1 MANKNMM
8 IMKGHTGSIRNP
20 NALWQT
26 LNAPNS
32 HSQALTGIQSQQHLS
47 LPNGL
52 AFTQAA
58 AHSQATFDHHAGKGS
73 KSRRR
78 PGTASRKAALNFNKK
93 LGLAMNH
100 AYYSNSNALVQV
112 KKSSKS
118 TAQLTLDVSKLRPR
132 IVTQERERLYDDVMK
147 QKMTTNNL
155 ADENMRLRTKV
166 QIVQQELQKKERVID
181 DLVTT
186 QKESTYIGIASP
198 KPSYTTRMSM
208 PGKTIET
215 HLVINLKRKI
225 RDLQTEL
232 AQKDEEIEAL
242 KKNIKFTRASEMEV
256 EVKMYMDECV
266 RIRQQLEEVIMSKD
280 TFADPEELKMIEE
293 KFSQKDKVI

>member
-1 MANKNMM
+1 
-8 IMKGHTGSIRNP
+8 
-20 NALWQT
+20 
-26 LNAPNS
+26 
-32 HSQALTGIQSQQHLS
+32 
-47 LPNGL
+47 
-52 AFTQAA
+52 
-58 AHSQATFDHHAGKGS
+58 
-73 KSRRR
+73 
-78 PGTASRKAALNFNKK
+78 
-93 LGLAMNH
+93 
-100 AYYSNSNALVQV
+100 
-112 KKSSKS
+112 
-118 TAQLTLDVSKLRPR
+118 
-132 IVTQERERLYDDVMK
+132 MK